1 MTEYVQP
8 PKRLDG
14 QIVLAPYDEAWPT
27 TYTRLSSAIR
37 DALGDVVVEH
47 VGSTSVPGLDAK
59 PIIDVNLI
67 VADSA
72 DEPSYVPALEEL
84 GYVLVIR
91 EPDWH
96 EHRLLRLADPA
107 VNLHVFTTGCPEH
120 DRMITFRDRLRS
132 DDAAR
137 NRYLAAK
144 RRLASRKWAYVQDYA
159 DEKSSVVEQIL
170 SDEQGSRSS
179 Y

>member
-1 MTEYVQP
+1 MTEHVQP
-8 PKRLDG
+8 PTRVDG
-14 QIVLAPYDEAWPT
+14 QIVLAPYDPAWPM
-27 TYTRLSSAIR
+27 TYAQLASAIH

-59 PIIDVNLI
+59 PIIDINLI

-72 DEPSYVPALEEL
+72 DETSYVPALEGI

-96 EHRLLRLADPA
+96 EHRLLKLSDPA
-107 VNLHVFTTGCPEH
+107 VNLHVFTTGSTEH

-137 NRYLAAK
+137 DSYLATK
-144 RRLASRKWAYVQDYA
+144 RELASRTSEFVQEYA

-170 SDEQGSRSS
+170 SDS
-179 Y
+179 